1 MFLFYLGNG
10 WVGWRKESFSKGFVE
25 LVFEFSEVRNFSAVH
40 IFTNNFFS
48 KNVQVSC
55 FMKFSECC
63 FIYYYLKYTSEL
75 FHFVLQRGI
84 FIINPKTSENLP
96 AMA

>member
-1 MFLFYLGNG
+1 MFLFDLGNG

-48 KNVQVSC
+48 KNVQVSNL
-55 FMKFSECC
+55 MKFLECSFFTMLLEIHVRVISFC
-63 FIYYYLKYTSEL
+63 NTKRN
-75 FHFVLQRGI
+75 FH
-84 FIINPKTSENLP
+84 NKS
-96 AMA
+96 

>member
-1 MFLFYLGNG
+1 VLLFDLGNG

-48 KNVQVSC
+48 KNVQVSN
-55 FMKFSECC
+55 FLKFSECS
-63 FIYYYLKYTSEL
+63 FLRYLKYTSEL

-84 FIINPKTSENLP
+84 FIINPKTSKNLP